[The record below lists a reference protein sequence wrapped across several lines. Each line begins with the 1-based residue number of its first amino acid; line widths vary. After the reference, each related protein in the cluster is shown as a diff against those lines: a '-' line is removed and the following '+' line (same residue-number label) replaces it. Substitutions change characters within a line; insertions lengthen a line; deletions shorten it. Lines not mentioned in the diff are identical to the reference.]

1 MINKTLLINSKTH
14 QEGIALAKFTT
25 MNDILL
31 PLRKL
36 LKGNQNIWEN
46 LCYKNKKQNQI
57 CKFTTTNK
65 WIKNNKE
72 LAF

>member
-1 MINKTLLINSKTH
+1 MINKTLLISSKTH
-14 QEGIALAKFTT
+14 QEGIALAKTLN
-25 MNDILL
+25 NDILL

-36 LKGNQNIWEN
+36 LKGNQNTWGN

-57 CKFTTTNK
+57 CKFTNMNK